1 MNRSRLWPCNSS
13 PERMARWPAGQRH
26 GRDAGR
32 GHRGLSSLAALI
44 VLAGAAAVLAPAAA
58 SGAAS
63 RGAAVG
69 DGCVAAISV
78 PDVSITQSSPGM
90 FLWVQGTLT
99 RACGASDAKWD
110 AYSGSRK
117 GGSWD
122 FAGTTTASW
131 PLPYGSGPVGHYAA
145 LPAGA
150 VDAAGNPLP
159 QVPAGFAIKFGSR
172 AQIHGYRSS
181 RYVHLR
187 AHVSTFNWS
196 PQQRLWCLAAFG
208 QPQRGLLRVEP
219 WRLGSHRQPGD
230 RRRWLDGV
238 PVCAGARQAQ
248 LLCPCH
254 SDHHYLGRALAHH
267 RPLAGR
273 CWPGRRGPAGPA
285 PLPARITAVSPAS
298 AGRPDQDT
306 DVWMSEPMPPV
317 NRAWP
322 RAPSTIGR

>member
-1 MNRSRLWPCNSS
+1 
-13 PERMARWPAGQRH
+13 
-26 GRDAGR
+26 
-32 GHRGLSSLAALI
+32 

-63 RGAAVG
+63 RGAVG

-78 PDVSITQSSPGM
+78 PSVSITQSSPGM

-150 VDAAGNPLP
+150 VDAAGNPVP
-159 QVPAGFAIKFGSR
+159 QAPAGFAIKFGSR
-172 AQIHGYRSS
+172 AQIQGYRSS

-187 AHVSTFNWS
+187 AHVSSFNWS
-196 PQQRLWCLAAFG
+196 LNSGYGAW
-208 QPQRGLLRVEP
+208 QPSVSRNVDFYEWSHSGWVRIGS
-219 WRLGSHRQPGD
+219 LGTGA
-230 RRRWLDGV
+230 DGWTGSLSV
-238 PVCAGARQAQ
+238 
-248 LLCPCH
+248 L
-254 SDHHYLGRALAHH
+254 
-267 RPLAGR
+267 
-273 CWPGRRGPAGPA
+273 
-285 PLPARITAVSPAS
+285 AS
-298 AGRPDQDT
+298 ARHSFYAHVIQTTTIWGGR
-306 DVWMSEPMPPV
+306 S
-317 NRAWP
+317 R
-322 RAPSTIGR
+322 TIGR